1 MAATADARRF
11 AAAYLSLKF
20 PGLRPHVSYGIGR
33 TSPMNEIDSYRDN
46 WWCAEPPS
54 SRSGAPSEGE
64 SETESKAKPVV
75 PPQFLKPSQSLASR
89 QYASLQA
96 LGAAPNY
103 FCRIA
108 VEWTDKNPADRR
120 APEALHLAVKATRY
134 GCTDKETGRW
144 SKAAFDLLHQRYPNS
159 AWAKETKYWFKG

>member
-1 MAATADARRF
+1 MANSNTRRSTF
-11 AAAYLSLKF
+11 SVDT
-20 PGLRPHVSYGIGR
+20 PGR
-33 TSPMNEIDSYRDN
+33 TSPLSEIDSYRDN
-46 WWCAEPPS
+46 WWCVEPPA
-54 SRSGAPSEGE
+54 SRSGVTSEGE
-64 SETESKAKPVV
+64 GEAESKPKPVV
-75 PPQFLKPSQSLASR
+75 PPQFLKPSQSLAAK
-89 QYASLQA
+89 QYATLQA
-96 LGAAPNY
+96 LGPAPNY

-108 VEWTDKNPADRR
+108 VEWAEKNPADRR